1 MPRINFTTRKIES
14 LKLPQAGQVDY
25 WDTSLPG
32 FGVRLSQ
39 GGRRSWTVMYRVSG
53 RKRRLTLGTSP
64 PMALADARA
73 EAKAALVAAQK
84 GGDPAYDKRAA
95 KKAETFTQLAD
106 LYVEEYAKPNK
117 KSWRLD
123 EKALH
128 RDVVPRLGSRR
139 AIDINRRDIRDVLD
153 AIKGRGS
160 PIQANRTF
168 EMLRRLFNW
177 AVSEDYL
184 PDNPCRG
191 ITKPAKENHRDRVLR
206 NEEIRAVWGALEGE
220 LPLTAAVYKLRLITA
235 QRGGEVMSM
244 RWEDLDLDTCWW
256 TIPAERSKN
265 GLSHRVPLSSQ
276 AFAVLR
282 DAKAQERDSIWV
294 FPSPI
299 PGRHLEHLV
308 QATKRIRERSDVEFV
323 PHDLRRSAASFMT
336 SMGIPRLTV
345 KKLLNHVERDVTAT
359 YDRHSYDQEKR
370 HALEAWGRRLEEIV
384 SGRSATAQMVV
395 TLR

>member
-1 MPRINFTTRKIES
+1 MPRINFTARKIES
-14 LKLPQAGQVDY
+14 LKPPQAGQVDY
-25 WDTSLPG
+25 WDAGLPG

-39 GGRRSWTVMYRVSG
+39 GGRRSWIVMYRASG

-73 EAKAALVAAQK
+73 EARAALVAAQK
-84 GGDPAYDKRAA
+84 GGDPAYEKRAS

-106 LYVEEYAKPNK
+106 LYVQEYAKPNK

-139 AIDINRRDIRDVLD
+139 AVDITRRDVRDVLD

-177 AVSEDYL
+177 AVGEDYL
-184 PDNPCRG
+184 SDNPCRG
-191 ITKPAKENHRDRVLR
+191 ITKPAKENRRDRVLR
-206 NEEIRAVWGALEGE
+206 DEEIRAVWGALGGE
-220 LPLTAAVYKLRLITA
+220 PPLTAAVYKLRLITA

-244 RWEDLDLDTCWW
+244 RREDLDFNARWW
-256 TIPAERSKN
+256 IIPAERTKN
-265 GLSHRVPLSSQ
+265 GLSHRVPLSPQ
-276 AFAVLR
+276 AIAVLER
-282 DAKAQERDSIWV
+282 ARAQERDLIWV

-299 PGRHLEHLV
+299 PGRHVEHLV
-308 QATKRIRERSDVEFV
+308 QATRRIRERSGVEFV
-323 PHDLRRSAASFMT
+323 PHDLRRTAASFMT

-345 KKLLNHVERDVTAT
+345 KKLLNHAERDVTAT

-384 SGRSATAQMVV
+384 SGRPVPAEKVV